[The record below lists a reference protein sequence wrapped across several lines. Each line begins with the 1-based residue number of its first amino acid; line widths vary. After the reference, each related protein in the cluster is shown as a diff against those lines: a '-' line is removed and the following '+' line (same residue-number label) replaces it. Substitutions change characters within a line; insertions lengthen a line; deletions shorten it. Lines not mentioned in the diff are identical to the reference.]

1 MDAIAASLTSN
12 ENKEIKEMERL
23 IVKSGGVDSCFYLN
37 RKDESLMSEVKEN
50 KSILH

>member
-12 ENKEIKEMERL
+12 ENKERKEMEIL
-23 IVKSGGVDSCFYLN
+23 IIKSGGVDSCLYLN